1 MEHLE
6 VKHTNHILLYT
17 YKGIPLFIVDISITT
32 YLIPCHVNVVK
43 EGPLKGVKE
52 GLASAVSLIR
62 PFFKHK
68 KCLKRPH
75 QDTNGCKKRISRKT
89 CMFFAL
95 FYRQ

>member
-1 MEHLE
+1 MLCRFAKSDPEIRGHSQTTLT
-6 VKHTNHILLYT
+6 KFCTLLTTYLLLYT

-62 PFFKHK
+62 PFF
-68 KCLKRPH
+68 
-75 QDTNGCKKRISRKT
+75 
-89 CMFFAL
+89 
-95 FYRQ
+95 